1 LRENNKFLHYEE
13 IQQVLKSLLDDFL
26 EGHKDSTAVEINT
39 KLPPLTKAKQL
50 QRFLTLLFYT
60 SLPPSRALKIRT
72 LQHDVSLQFRKST
85 NTWWL
90 VLSEFKTVKHKGI
103 DLVELNPV
111 TQKVLV
117 TYLELFLNKYRDY
130 LLQHWWDKKK
140 KQNPMLYQQQ
150 KNNESDY
157 KQVDE
162 KYLFVPPGKSKNQG
176 YTESAWSS
184 MMCNIFKEKTGMNIS
199 INCLRSSFITYF
211 YDSDDSANLTLR
223 ESIAHGMRHSIVE
236 AQKTYDKRTRQEKK
250 RKGVDWCGNNTMK
263 YLGEDFVPAPPTKVI
278 KKRPTKDQS
287 YNDSE
292 PHSHIPSINDVVAV
306 SFKNDADEPT
316 FWLGKCLRVN
326 TENNTLLLGWFQEIE
341 SNRYKM
347 KIGASWEEVCII
359 LLQYLKK
366 KTTRN

>member
-1 LRENNKFLHYEE
+1 VVGTFRVQNSETQRYRFGRAQFCHTESFGDLLRTVFK
-13 IQQVLKSLLDDFL
+13 QVQ
-26 EGHKDSTAVEINT
+26 G
-39 KLPPLTKAKQL
+39 LPLA
-50 QRFLTLLFYT
+50 
-60 SLPPSRALKIRT
+60 
-72 LQHDVSLQFRKST
+72 
-85 NTWWL
+85 
-90 VLSEFKTVKHKGI
+90 
-103 DLVELNPV
+103 
-111 TQKVLV
+111 VLV
-117 TYLELFLNKYRDY
+117 GQE
-130 LLQHWWDKKK
+130 KKT
-140 KQNPMLYQQQ
+140 
-150 KNNESDY
+150 
-157 KQVDE
+157 
-162 KYLFVPPGKSKNQG
+162 GKSKNQG

-359 LLQYLKK
+359 LLQYL
-366 KTTRN
+366 